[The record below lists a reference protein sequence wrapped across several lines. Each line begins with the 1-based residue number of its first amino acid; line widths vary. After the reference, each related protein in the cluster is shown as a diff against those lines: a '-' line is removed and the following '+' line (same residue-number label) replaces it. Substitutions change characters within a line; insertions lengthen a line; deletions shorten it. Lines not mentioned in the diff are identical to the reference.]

1 MRTLGGRY
9 QLVRRIGIGGMSEV
23 WHGHDRVLD
32 RPVAVKI
39 MAPAVEGT
47 LGEAGVDL
55 VRTEARSAAR
65 LAHPNVA
72 GVHDFGTSPRSGR
85 DVPYIVMELVE
96 GQTLST
102 HLAAGPLDWR
112 IGARIGAEV
121 AAALAAA
128 HAEHVVHRDIK
139 PGNIMLTPQGVKVLD
154 FGIAAAVGTDD
165 FDPDGPVMGTPA
177 YVAPERFEGRP
188 ATPATDMFALGTL
201 LYQCFSGRL
210 PWPAD
215 SPTELVHAQRY
226 EDPEPLPPIDGLAP
240 EIADLCRRCLDR
252 DPERRPTAL
261 VAALLLAEAVD
272 ARVYVP
278 MRDLDPPPAQLHWA
292 EAPTCASPAD
302 RPGRH
307 RA

>member
-1 MRTLGGRY
+1 M
-9 QLVRRIGIGGMSEV
+9 
-23 WHGHDRVLD
+23 LD

-47 LGEAGVDL
+47 LGEAGIDM

-72 GVHDFGTSPRSGR
+72 GVHDFGTSARAGAEQ
-85 DVPYIVMELVE
+85 PYIVMELVE
-96 GQTLST
+96 GQTLSQ

-112 IGARIGAEV
+112 IGVRICAEV

-139 PGNIMLTPQGVKVLD
+139 PANIMLTPAGAKVLD
-154 FGIAAAVGTDD
+154 FGIAAAVGTADA
-165 FDPDGPVMGTPA
+165 DPDGPVMGTPA
-177 YVAPERFEGRP
+177 YVAPERFDGLP

-201 LYQCFSGRL
+201 LYHCLSGRL
-210 PWPAD
+210 PWHAAT
-215 SPTELVHAQRY
+215 PTDLVHAQRY
-226 EDPEPLPPIDGLAP
+226 LDPDPLPEIDGLPP
-240 EIADLCRRCLDR
+240 EVVDLCSRCLHK
-252 DPERRPTAL
+252 DPAERPTAL

-278 MRDLDPPPAQLHWA
+278 LRDLDPAARPPTSGERLG
-292 EAPTCASPAD
+292 PTSP
-302 RPGRH
+302 RSPTPGRGRH
-307 RA
+307 RAG